1 MEINQDQ
8 LAGAQKQLRGLINMG
23 LEFRDYCCATSQCD
37 ARDDIIKAVGHLM
50 LAEAA
55 VGQLKFFGPDAK
67 MIATRDGAD
76 PLSGDK

>member
-23 LEFRDYCCATSQCD
+23 LELRDYCCNTGQCD

-55 VGQLKFFGPDAK
+55 VGQLKFVAPSGGTITT
-67 MIATRDGAD
+67 MDG
-76 PLSGDK
+76 GGGGGK